1 MPKAAVLFRRIARPR
16 VGEVLSGPACKDLG
30 VAVAGGSD
38 EYARER
44 AREAKERERR
54 RKAAETEAKRKAR
67 EERTAYE
74 AARAQE
80 AVDRTSVT
88 EHDVEQLAGLLRA
101 VVLDGR
107 PLNFDGLKQ
116 HFVPAAFAP
125 PKRRTKPVPLPRWG
139 EYEPEA
145 PRGWLG
151 ALGFGRRSYDAE
163 VEAARKRFDEAL
175 RDHAR
180 EEHERVGM
188 LDAAQARHDER
199 NQLEAARI
207 EEWNARV
214 EARRA
219 AYRDRDVEAVEWFID
234 QVLAAS
240 MYPHGF
246 PKVHQVSYQA
256 DTGDLLVEIDLP
268 LEEVVPPA
276 RAYRYVKTRDEITP
290 VPRPEKERHELYAS
304 VLAQT
309 ALRTVHEVFAADTD
323 GVVRSVA
330 LNGHVATI
338 DRATGREVHPCLIT
352 LQTGREEFGELVLTH
367 VDPQACLKRLRSL
380 ISPNPYELEPVRP
393 LVTFDLSKYRLMD
406 GMDVVAGLDS
416 RPVLMDLSPTEFEH
430 LVRQLF
436 EAIGLDSV
444 NTRPSQDE
452 GVDAVAMNTDP
463 VMRGLCIIQ
472 AKRTA
477 KVVPFESVSALAGV
491 VEHKRAAKGILVTTS
506 WFGRASEAF
515 ANDHGRLELLD
526 GAHLVHLFK
535 EHLDLD
541 VIPGPVPPKRRT
553 R

>member
-1 MPKAAVLFRRIARPR
+1 M
-16 VGEVLSGPACKDLG
+16 
-30 VAVAGGSD
+30 AVAGGSD

-44 AREAKERERR
+44 ARQARERERL
-54 RKAAETEAKRKAR
+54 RKAADAEAKRKAR
-67 EERTAYE
+67 EEKAAYE

-80 AVDRTSVT
+80 AVDRTSVA

-101 VVLDGR
+101 AVLDGR
-107 PLNFDGLKQ
+107 PLSFDSLRQ
-116 HFVPAAFAP
+116 DFVPAVFAP
-125 PKRRTKPVPLPRWG
+125 SKSRTKPVPLPRWG
-139 EYEPEA
+139 EYEPEP

-180 EEHERVGM
+180 EEHKRVGK

-199 NQLEAARI
+199 NQQEAARI
-207 EEWNARV
+207 EEWNAGI

-219 AYRDRDVEAVEWFID
+219 ACRDRDVEAVEWFVD

-240 MYPHGF
+240 TYPHGF
-246 PKVHQVSYQA
+246 PKAHQVSYQA

-268 LEEVVPPA
+268 LEDVIPAA

-309 ALRTVHEVFAADTD
+309 ALRTVHELFAADTD

-352 LQTGREEFGELVLTH
+352 LQAGREEFGELVLTQ

-406 GMDVVAGLDS
+406 SMDVVASLDS

-452 GVDAVAMNTDP
+452 GCG
-463 VMRGLCIIQ
+463 RGGDEHRPGHAGFVHHPGQTHRQGGALRVGVRPGRCRGAQ
-472 AKRTA
+472 AGGQGHPGDDLVVRPGERGVRERPRT
-477 KVVPFESVSALAGV
+477 P
-491 VEHKRAAKGILVTTS
+491 RAPRRRQPRPPLQGTS
-506 WFGRASEAF
+506 RPRC
-515 ANDHGRLELLD
+515 H
-526 GAHLVHLFK
+526 
-535 EHLDLD
+535 
-541 VIPGPVPPKRRT
+541 PGPGSSQAPALTSGCRQSSPMSSVPGPSLT
-553 R
+553 